1 MMEGR
6 ACVPGL
12 LVHYRACG
20 YLARMGPLW
29 SLIVLFALLAPAS
42 VCAQAGTFG
51 IWKGEERVGSVFI
64 QRMTVGGRTKYAMT
78 SLSNVHVV
86 WPQEIRTSVT
96 ADYENG
102 ELVTCRSSL
111 HVNDALRDS
120 SHMWTWEG
128 MKKAYVHPGRSSVQD
143 SVTTW
148 TTSRMYYEE
157 PLGQKHVYVESV
169 LVHCPLE
176 RIGEGLYRLT
186 LPNGHVNRY
195 VYKQGVLHEVHVDRA
210 LFDLVFRR
218 S

>member
-1 MMEGR
+1 MRPDFLFTFG
-6 ACVPGL
+6 
-12 LVHYRACG
+12 ACG
-20 YLARMGPLW
+20 YIAHMAPLLAWVVPVM
-29 SLIVLFALLAPAS
+29 LFAPAWLY
-42 VCAQAGTFG
+42 AQAGTFG

-64 QRMTVGGRTKYAMT
+64 QRMIVGPRTKYAMT
-78 SLSNVHVV
+78 SLSNVRVV

-157 PLGQKHVYVESV
+157 PLGQKLVYVESV

-186 LPNGHVNRY
+186 LPNGNVNRY